1 MTEEKPAKQGSTAL
15 LGPRRM
21 STLALEANIENKM
34 QGLKKMGEKT
44 PVPVATP

>member
-1 MTEEKPAKQGSTAL
+1 
-15 LGPRRM
+15 M

-34 QGLKKMGEKT
+34 QGLKKMGEKP

>member
-1 MTEEKPAKQGSTAL
+1 
-15 LGPRRM
+15 M

-34 QGLKKMGEKT
+34 LGLKKMGEQT